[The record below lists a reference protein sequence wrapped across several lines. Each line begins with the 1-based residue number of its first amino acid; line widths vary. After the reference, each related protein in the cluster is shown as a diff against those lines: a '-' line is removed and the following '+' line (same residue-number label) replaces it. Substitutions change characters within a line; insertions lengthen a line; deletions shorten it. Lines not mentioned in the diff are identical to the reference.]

1 MKKEKPTKIIY
12 LKNILIIS
20 NFFLNLSYKLFRMKL
35 AALFSGGKDSVFSI
49 YLAKQAGHEVKY
61 LATVISENPDSFMYH
76 TPNIGMTFL
85 QSQCL
90 GIQMVSIRSS
100 GEKEKEVGDLK
111 KLLKGLRIDGVL
123 AGAIASKY
131 QRERVKKVC
140 DELSLKTETP
150 LWGMD
155 QAVLL
160 KKMIE
165 AGFEIILTAVA
176 AEGLGESWL
185 GRKVDLKALK
195 ELKGL
200 KKKYGINIAGEGGE
214 YESLVVDCPL
224 FKRRIEITDS
234 EKIWDKKT
242 NSGKLVI
249 RDAKLAGK

>member
-1 MKKEKPTKIIY
+1 M
-12 LKNILIIS
+12 
-20 NFFLNLSYKLFRMKL
+20 RL
-35 AALFSGGKDSVFSI
+35 AALFSGGKDSTFSI

-61 LATVISENPDSFMYH
+61 LATVVSANPDSFMYH

-90 GIQMVSIRSS
+90 GIQLVSKRSS
-100 GEKEKEVGDLK
+100 GEKEKEVDDLK
-111 KLLKGLRIDGVL
+111 KLLKGLQIEGVL

-131 QRERVKKVC
+131 QNERVKKVC
-140 DELSLKTETP
+140 DELSLKTVTP

-155 QAVLL
+155 QGKLL

-176 AEGLGESWL
+176 AEGLGEKWL

-195 ELKGL
+195 ELKQL

-214 YESLVVDCPL
+214 YESAVLNCPL

-234 EKIWDKKT
+234 EKVWDKKT
-242 NSGKLVI
+242 NSGKLLI
-249 RDAKLAGK
+249 KDAKLVKKE

>member
-1 MKKEKPTKIIY
+1 M
-12 LKNILIIS
+12 
-20 NFFLNLSYKLFRMKL
+20 RL
-35 AALFSGGKDSVFSI
+35 AALFSGGKDSTFSI

-90 GIQMVSIRSS
+90 GIQLVSIRSS
-100 GEKEKEVGDLK
+100 GEKEKEVEDLK
-111 KLLKGLRIDGVL
+111 KLLNGLNIEGVL

-131 QRERVKKVC
+131 QFDRVKKVC
-140 DELSLKTETP
+140 AELSLKVETP

-155 QAVLL
+155 QGKLL

-165 AGFEIILTAVA
+165 SEFEIILTAVA
-176 AEGLGESWL
+176 AEGLDEKWL
-185 GRKVDLKALK
+185 GRRIDMKALK
-195 ELKGL
+195 ELKQL
-200 KKKYGINIAGEGGE
+200 KKKYGINVAGEGGE

-224 FKRRIEITDS
+224 FQRRIEITDS

-242 NSGKLVI
+242 NSGKFLI
-249 RDAKLAGK
+249 KDAKLVKKSI